1 LVKTTVM
8 PMTRRAL
15 RLPFLLVLLFAGC
28 ATPAQ
33 TPTAYAPLPS
43 GTARL
48 IFYRA
53 FHYYG
58 PTQYLTLS
66 LNDRA
71 IGTLPPN
78 AAIYRDVAPGRY
90 TITFTPTRPA
100 PLQFKTVTVAPGNVF
115 YVKIDALPQRC
126 TGERVG
132 GGCDITGFTSDVM
145 DPAIAESELHAVPL
159 LRG

>member
-1 LVKTTVM
+1 
-8 PMTRRAL
+8 MTRRAL

-78 AAIYRDVAPGRY
+78 AAIYRDVAPGTY
-90 TITFTPTRPA
+90 TVTFSPTRSDPF
-100 PLQFKTVTVAPGNVF
+100 QFKTVTVAPGNVF
-115 YVKIDALPQRC
+115 FVKIDGLPQRGC
-126 TGERVG
+126 TGGRFG
-132 GGCDITGFTSDVM
+132 GGCDITGFTSVIV
-145 DPAIAESELHAVPL
+145 DPATAAYDLQAVPL